1 MFPFYR
7 SILTLSQLQLSQ
19 SSTHNNDSALLEKQ
33 LEKIMSINRNGTRY
47 ITDIK
52 KKTVFDSI
60 TGVVYAVIIV
70 FLGNVNSAKG
80 MNYDKLIILYMV
92 YYFKF

>member
-1 MFPFYR
+1 
-7 SILTLSQLQLSQ
+7 
-19 SSTHNNDSALLEKQ
+19 
-33 LEKIMSINRNGTRY
+33 MSINRNGTRY